1 LREIVKAVA
10 KHIEEKIHKDFFSLT
25 QLDIEEKQVFF
36 CRIEILYFGEKLML
50 SGKGITNKKKGEL
63 SAAFDFFSFFFRVL
77 YGAFFNTEQ
86 V

>member
-36 CRIEILYFGEKLML
+36 AELKYYIL
-50 SGKGITNKKKGEL
+50 GK
-63 SAAFDFFSFFFRVL
+63 S
-77 YGAFFNTEQ
+77 
-86 V
+86 